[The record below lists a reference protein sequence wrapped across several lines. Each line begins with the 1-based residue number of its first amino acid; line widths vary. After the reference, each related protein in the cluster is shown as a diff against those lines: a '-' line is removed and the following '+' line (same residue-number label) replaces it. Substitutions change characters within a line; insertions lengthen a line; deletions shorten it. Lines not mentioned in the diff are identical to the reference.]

1 MGIRH
6 ATVVE
11 TPDDSR
17 DDRLQGSHWN
27 ADHIMPAVP
36 EPSNPAEDTS
46 IIWMSDGYG
55 VGDEGDVMCKINV
68 GGVVKYATIVDFS
81 TASPIPGIQTPIT
94 DEDGFEITDEDGN
107 PLYEE

>member
-6 ATVVE
+6 ATVV
-11 TPDDSR
+11 TKSDDPN
-17 DDRLQGSHWN
+17 DERLQGSHWN

-68 GGVVKYATIVDFS
+68 GGVVKYAAIVTFS
-81 TASPIPGIQTPIT
+81 TAAPTSGLTFT
-94 DEDGFEITDEDGN
+94 DDEITFGTD
-107 PLYEE
+107 PLEF